1 MGGSDDSP
9 RCCGTCGPVDC
20 RVVQAANVKGHSGY
34 ETRSLGKQFTV
45 AIVRRGVWKPWTFT
59 LDIGPGRWQ
68 LNGRAWTEKEARQAV
83 DEFMRPFL
91 LMGFTETERR

>member
-9 RCCGTCGPVDC
+9 QCCGTCGPVDC
-20 RVVQAANVKGHSGY
+20 RVVQAANVKPLPPQ
-34 ETRSLGKQFTV
+34 TFRAGKQFTV

-59 LDIGPGRWQ
+59 LDIGPGRWL
-68 LNGRAWTEKEARQAV
+68 LNGRAWTKKEARQAV